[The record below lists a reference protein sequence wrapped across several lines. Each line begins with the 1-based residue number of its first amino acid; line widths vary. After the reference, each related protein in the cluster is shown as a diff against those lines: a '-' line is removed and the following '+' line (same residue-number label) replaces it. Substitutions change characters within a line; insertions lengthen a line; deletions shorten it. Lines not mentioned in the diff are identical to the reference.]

1 MRPGGD
7 AACCVSTRIFALR
20 ALLFL
25 RDFLRGSL
33 WLVADTNLILALIL
47 NGALRTLL
55 LAFHLRQTLLER
67 IHQIHHRR
75 GLLWLLHAYHVFAFE
90 VRLNQ
95 LFDVRFECVVILLW
109 LPVSSKRLHQL
120 VRNL

>member
-47 NGALRTLL
+47 NGALRALL
-55 LAFHLRQTLLER
+55 LAFHLCQALLER
-67 IHQIHHRR
+67 VHQIHYRR
-75 GLLWLLHAYHVFAFE
+75 SLLRLLHTDDMLAFE
-90 VRLNQ
+90 VSLDQ
-95 LFDVRFECVVILLW
+95 LFDVGFEGVVIRLL
-109 LPVSSKRLHQL
+109 LQVRVEPLHYL
-120 VRNL
+120 M